1 MKNYAN
7 YYEFHESR
15 ESLDPRAVADDGAD
29 PMGLCEVCRKLRPLT
44 LIDDEYDGI
53 AACAECEGGVRHY
66 IEVEK

>member
-1 MKNYAN
+1 
-7 YYEFHESR
+7 
-15 ESLDPRAVADDGAD
+15 VADDGAD